1 MSVMQAALFG
11 TGGLTLA
18 VLDLATMGGQLESS
32 MRNLSVYLTTHM
44 NTSACKSISS
54 QDCSSIWLARTCLQ
68 LCACFLA

>member
-18 VLDLATMGGQLESS
+18 VLDLSTMGGQLESS

-44 NTSACKSISS
+44 NTSACKSK
-54 QDCSSIWLARTCLQ
+54 DLCSIWVD
-68 LCACFLA
+68 